1 MTNGDGA
8 NTISLPFKDFLS
20 AWSVIGDKSESSV
33 GRDQE
38 QDELETSPDRERGF
52 VHGKETSLSLP
63 SVPAPPLL
71 VDLIFCSFSVAR
83 TVGVEATKC

>member
-33 GRDQE
+33 ERVQE

-52 VHGKETSLSLP
+52 VGRRRLSP
-63 SVPAPPLL
+63 SHLSPRPH
-71 VDLIFCSFSVAR
+71 FW
-83 TVGVEATKC
+83 